1 MDRIT
6 DISKL
11 VVKNTVTKSI
21 TKKRT
26 TFWQMV
32 RCIARLEYKP
42 SWLLI
47 ITILGAAVY
56 IFSPLSMFS
65 EQHISIRFLDD
76 LFILFVV
83 LKVLSHETLRYTRY
97 KARNRRF
104 CE

>member
-1 MDRIT
+1 MDRIS
-6 DISKL
+6 DISKI
-11 VVKNTVTKSI
+11 VVKNTVAKSI

-32 RCIARLEYKP
+32 RCMAKFEYKP

-47 ITILGAAVY
+47 ITTIGAVTY
-56 IFSPLSMFS
+56 IISPLSMLS
-65 EQHISIRFLDD
+65 EEHIAIRFLDD
-76 LFILFVV
+76 LFILFVL

-104 CE
+104 CD